1 MKPSDDDIV
10 RVATGNLVQ
19 VEMWQVR
26 LKEAGIES
34 RVVGDD
40 LYSSVG
46 SILPGSVELWVHE
59 RDLQRAQEI
68 LAMEPDEGEEQEEP
82 AGT

>member
-1 MKPSDDDIV
+1 MNPSDDDIV
-10 RVATGNLVQ
+10 RVATGNMVQ
-19 VEMWQVR
+19 VEMWELR

-40 LYSSVG
+40 LYSSIG

-59 RDLQRAQEI
+59 RDVSQAQKV
-68 LAMEPDEGEEQEEP
+68 LAKGPGEGEEQEEP
-82 AGT
+82 AGD

>member
-19 VEMWQVR
+19 LEMWQGR

-40 LYSSVG
+40 LSSSIG

-59 RDLQRAQEI
+59 RDLPRAQEI
-68 LAMEPDEGEEQEEP
+68 LAEEPDQGEEQEEP
-82 AGT
+82 AGA

>member
-10 RVATGNLVQ
+10 RVASGNLVQ

-40 LYSSVG
+40 LYASVG
-46 SILPGSVELWVHE
+46 SMFPAAVELWVHQH
-59 RDLQRAQEI
+59 DLQRAQEI

-82 AGT
+82 AGA

>member
-10 RVATGNLVQ
+10 RVASGNLVQ

-46 SILPGSVELWVHE
+46 SILPGSVELWARE

>member
-19 VEMWQVR
+19 LEMWQGR

-40 LYSSVG
+40 LSSSIG

-59 RDLQRAQEI
+59 RDAPRAQEI
-68 LAMEPDEGEEQEEP
+68 LAKEPGQGEEQEEP
-82 AGT
+82 SGT